1 MSGIDWDKEFS
12 RMNPP
17 PSPTP
22 QPSEPPETSPALVPE
37 KPQEPE
43 TTRLAAAV
51 GGMRRNTAALAVCG
65 TIAVAAVCGTVVAVT
80 GMQADQAAQERA
92 RAQENAA
99 NALVEA
105 EADKQRAQTE
115 EATAKAVY
123 EREMTVYRECMKL
136 RAKAVAKA
144 ASYDIAR
151 IPECDAPAFGGTATR
166 SQKSSGDG
174 AGGGIASSP
183 WLWVALVAGGGLI
196 AYKKLSVPSGSGA
209 ATTMNDKGFTFE
221 KGA

>member
-12 RMNPP
+12 RMDPQ
-17 PSPTP
+17 TP
-22 QPSEPPETSPALVPE
+22 QAPQTPE
-37 KPQEPE
+37 KPEKPA
-43 TTRLAAAV
+43 TTSRLSAAV
-51 GGMRRNTAALAVCG
+51 GGMRRNTAAIAMCG
-65 TIAVAAVCGTVVAVT
+65 TIAVVAVCGTVITVT
-80 GMQADQAAQERA
+80 GMQAEQAAQDRA

-115 EATAKAVY
+115 EATAKVVY

-136 RAKAVAKA
+136 RAAAVAKA

-151 IPECDAPAFGGTATR
+151 IPECDAPTFGGTATKA
-166 SQKSSGDG
+166 QKPADDG
-174 AGGGIASSP
+174 AGGGITSSP
-183 WLWVALVAGGGLI
+183 WLWVALVGGGGFI
-196 AYKKLSVPSGSGA
+196 AYKKLSTPSGSGA
-209 ATTMNDKGFTFE
+209 VTPMNDKGFTFE